1 MPGETA
7 RQNGMSGGRPKG
19 SLSKKTLEVRRL
31 RARLAERVAAKADAI
46 FDAWE
51 DLALGHYVMVKN
63 PLTGEQ
69 RVYKKGPNGLA
80 LKDMLEQVWG
90 KPRQPI
96 DINVEDEPR
105 YDIEALQR
113 MAKYVEPTDAEFT
126 ELNAGAT
133 SLRISAIP
141 PTKAFEIYSLRGV
154 GQRLAARPANPTK
167 GLDKDHP
174 KEQGQPAYIRPLFL
188 SSTDRG
194 NRPNTRMPSRHVTGT
209 GKA

>member
-7 RQNGMSGGRPKG
+7 RQNGLLGGRPKG
-19 SLSKKTLEVRRL
+19 KLSQKTLEVRQL

-51 DLALGHYVMVKN
+51 DLSLGHYIMVKN

-96 DINVEDEPR
+96 DINIEEQPEFE
-105 YDIEALQR
+105 IEALQR
-113 MAKYVEPTDAEFT
+113 MGKYVEPTDAEFT
-126 ELNAGAT
+126 ELADNAPNPAGAVAL
-133 SLRISAIP
+133 SHK
-141 PTKAFEIYSLRGV
+141 PTVKVYSLRGM
-154 GQRLAARPANPTK
+154 GERSTAHTEKGAAR
-167 GLDKDHP
+167 LDQNNA
-174 KEQGQPAYIRPLFL
+174 KE
-188 SSTDRG
+188 
-194 NRPNTRMPSRHVTGT
+194 
-209 GKA
+209 